1 VEDVSTGAAEGHR
14 VKGLRGQRAVILGG
28 TAGIG
33 LATAKAAAH
42 YGAEVVADTQ
52 REKIRLTR
60 QDGEQDDVSVELL
73 RAGRQRGVTS
83 M

>member
-1 VEDVSTGAAEGHR
+1 VE
-14 VKGLRGQRAVILGG
+14 
-28 TAGIG
+28 
-33 LATAKAAAH
+33 
-42 YGAEVVADTQ
+42 DTQ

-83 M
+83 MFVFTVTPASGAIG